1 MDNHSFPFAIHA
13 DLGHYVYI
21 YVDISQDEER
31 IFYVGKG
38 QGNRCFAHLKSEVES
53 DKSAQIGK
61 LRTSGKLRIDLLAF
75 KLDPKTAL
83 KVEAAAIDLLQKQNL
98 TNKQSGH
105 QSATLGRI
113 PVDDLI
119 ARLVSKPLEAFQD
132 DCLLIRINQRYR
144 VGMSPMELYEAT
156 RGVWRAGR
164 NREKVQFALAVYQ
177 GVVQEVYAVRAWL
190 PAGSTLYGTRSIARD
205 SADERWEFVGDIAP
219 AEVRKRYRYTCVDGY
234 LPNGAQNPLAY
245 FGPSFVK

>member
-1 MDNHSFPFAIHA
+1 MVNHSFPSAIHA

-38 QGNRCFAHLKSEVES
+38 QGNRCFAHLKTEVES
-53 DKSAQIGK
+53 DKSTQIDT

-75 KLDPKTAL
+75 HMNAETAL
-83 KVEAAAIDLLQKQNL
+83 KVEAAAIDLLHKQKL

-119 ARLVSKPLEAFQD
+119 ARLVPKPLAKFQD

-156 RGVWRAGR
+156 RGVWRAGP

-190 PAGSTLYGTRSIARD
+190 PAGSTLYGTRSITHEGAE
-205 SADERWEFVGDIAP
+205 ERWEFVGDIAP
-219 AEVRKRYRYTCVDGY
+219 AEARKRYRYTCVEPY
-234 LPNGAQNPLAY
+234 LPNGAQNPIAY